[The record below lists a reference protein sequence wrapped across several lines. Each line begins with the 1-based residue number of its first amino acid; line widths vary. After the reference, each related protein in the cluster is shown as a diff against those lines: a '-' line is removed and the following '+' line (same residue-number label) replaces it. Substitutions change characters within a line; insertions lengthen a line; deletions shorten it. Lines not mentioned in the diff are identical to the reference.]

1 MHGESFNEGPRQAA
15 YLMPGMGNVH
25 FPISSKNPL
34 AQRFFDQGISQLHGF
49 WYFEAERSF
58 RQAAAL
64 DQEHPMPFWGMARA
78 NIENEERSQGFI
90 EQAKK
95 RIEKANDKER
105 RLIEAWAERVQK
117 STSNAAET
125 STTQPTKPEDEQQ
138 KDKEARDAKKDKL
151 KKYISDLD
159 SISIDYPDDI
169 ELKAMI
175 VLQAWQNNGEG
186 IDIQSFSSMNSLL
199 ESIFKVNPRHPAH
212 HFRIHLWDYKKE
224 ELAVQSAAMC
234 GPSAPGIAHMWHMPG
249 HTYSRLKRYRDAAW
263 QQEASARVDH
273 AHMMRDRVMPDQIH
287 NYSHNNEW
295 LIRSLSLIGQPNRAI
310 SLAKNM
316 IELPRHPKFNTFD
329 NRGSTRYG
337 RERLIEVLTKYEMW
351 DELLQA
357 TDSPYLPLDSDEQ
370 RANERLGWRAIAAI
384 QSNRPE
390 IAEEAKA
397 ELERLSKQLDE
408 EESLKL
414 ALIEKMKSESSPQ
427 ETGSSE
433 VTVAPQQDTP
443 PADGAKAD
451 GSNTDASNPE
461 NSGCLTTCEPPP
473 AAAETQ
479 TPTTPEAQAPATQEP
494 PPPPTAEDLLGKSD
508 ASDLPQEIGKDW
520 TLPPDE
526 ESKKWSDE
534 RKNAERELHNIRYR
548 KQKLSP
554 WTTAINAYQAASK
567 GDYHEALKLSH
578 RARRVVLESTR
589 VEWLAQGGF
598 AAEAA
603 KLGEKEVSDH
613 PNEFLP
619 LVRGALLQCL
629 APDRREQL
637 NTILE
642 SLKPLAATAEPE
654 SKPFKRLK
662 DLLSEKSIAVDWNVT
677 QKTASDL
684 GERPDL
690 DTLGP
695 YRWTPSSA
703 PMWHALTSSGEDFSS
718 KRMVGKP
725 YIVILYLGSGC
736 LHCVEQLGVISPRME
751 EFQKLGLEVVAISTE
766 DLSQLRNGI
775 SSFDKPILFPL
786 LSNAEQDTFK
796 SFRAYDDFE
805 GQPLHG
811 TFLIDASSRILWQ
824 DIGHEPFMDVDFLL
838 EESERLLDLG
848 LSGRSR

>member
-25 FPISSKNPL
+25 FPISTKNPL
-34 AQRFFDQGISQLHGF
+34 AQRFFDQGVSQLHGF

-64 DQEHPMPFWGMARA
+64 DHEHPMPYWGMARA
-78 NIENEERSQGFI
+78 NIENHERSLGFI

-105 RLIEAWAERVQK
+105 RLIEAWGERVQK
-117 STSNAAET
+117 APPAGAEPDA
-125 STTQPTKPEDEQQ
+125 TQPAKPEDEQQ
-138 KDKEARDAKKDKL
+138 KDKEARDARVAKL
-151 KKYISDLD
+151 KKYMSDLD
-159 SISIDYPDDI
+159 SIAVDFPDDI

-175 VLQAWQNNGEG
+175 VLQAWQNDGDG
-186 IDIQSFSSMNSLL
+186 VPIQSFSSMNSLL
-199 ESIFKVNPRHPAH
+199 DQILKVNPRHPAH

-224 ELAVQSAAMC
+224 QLAVQSAAMC

-249 HTYSRLKRYRDAAW
+249 HTYSRLKRYHDAAW

-295 LIRSLSLIGQPNRAI
+295 LIRSLSLIGRPSRAI

-329 NRGSTRYG
+329 NRGSSRYG
-337 RERLIEVLTKYEMW
+337 RERLIEVLTQYEMW
-351 DELLQA
+351 DELLQV
-357 TDSPYLPLDSDEQ
+357 TDSPYLPPDSDEQ

-384 QSNRPE
+384 QSNRLD
-390 IAEEAKA
+390 IAEGAKT
-397 ELERLSKQLDE
+397 ELETLSKQLDE
-408 EESLKL
+408 EESQKL
-414 ALIEKMKSESSPQ
+414 ALIEKMKSESTPQ

-433 VTVAPQQDTP
+433 VTIAPQQDTP
-443 PADGAKAD
+443 PADGAKVD
-451 GSNTDASNPE
+451 GSNSDASNPE
-461 NSGCLTTCEPPP
+461 ISGCLTPCEPPH

-479 TPTTPEAQAPATQEP
+479 APATTEAQAPAPKEP

-508 ASDLPQEIGKDW
+508 ASDLPQEIDKDW

-526 ESKKWSDE
+526 ESKKWSEE

-548 KQKLSP
+548 KQKLSH
-554 WTTAINAYQAASK
+554 WTTAINAYHAASK
-567 GDYHEALKLSH
+567 RDYHEALKLSH
-578 RARRVVLESTR
+578 RARRVVRESTR

-613 PNEFLP
+613 PSEFLP

-629 APDRREQL
+629 APDRSEQL
-637 NTILE
+637 NAMLE
-642 SLKPLAATAEPE
+642 TLKPLAATAEPE
-654 SKPFKRLK
+654 TKPLQRLK
-662 DLLSEKSIAVDWNVT
+662 KLLDEKNIAVDWNT
-677 QKTASDL
+677 SQKAASDI
-684 GERPDL
+684 GERPAL

-695 YRWTPSSA
+695 YRWSPSPA
-703 PMWHALTSSGEDFSS
+703 PMWHAITPSGEEFSS
-718 KRMVGKP
+718 KKMVGKP
-725 YIVILYLGSGC
+725 YVVILYLGSGC
-736 LHCVEQLGVISPRME
+736 LHCVEQLGVMSPKME
-751 EFQKLGLEVVAISTE
+751 EFKKLGLELVAISTE
-766 DLSQLRNGI
+766 DPAQLRNGI
-775 SSFDKPILFPL
+775 SSFDKPIVFPL

-796 SFRAYDDFE
+796 GFRAYDDFE

-811 TFLIDASSRILWQ
+811 TFLIDAGGRILWQ
-824 DIGHEPFMDVDFLL
+824 DIGHEPFMDVDFLFG
-838 EESERLLDLG
+838 ESKRLLE
-848 LSGRSR
+848 LSGQGR